1 MGLQHGFQSLLLGLV
16 MAYHPALAGEW
27 EIRLPLKASASQCL
41 SPDGKTLMMG
51 DTWGPVVCFEAE
63 SGIFQMSW
71 NPPAKRMYSLAW
83 MPNGKDVVLGDPDA
97 RDATAVLLRSGRHQ
111 PKRLPGGVHALAPS
125 PSGRFLAS
133 LDRDTLCLA
142 DLRSGKRLRW
152 FEPPFKTWRLAI
164 SDVRLL
170 AWLPGDQL
178 LAVRGGWGVGVP
190 FEILRLD
197 VLGERTLSSIPLP
210 QETVACALALDAEQ
224 HLVYLGTEDGQ
235 LINVKLERGQ
245 VDSVQKPGPERIVA
259 LALDRQGRLA
269 RWQGDQIH
277 VTGPE
282 GGELGTLPAFVCYD
296 SHGWRPVLAWSES
309 DLILAGKD
317 SRGVWRA
324 ERKAFILS
332 APPSSPLPK

>member
-1 MGLQHGFQSLLLGLV
+1 MGILHNVQSLLLG
-16 MAYHPALAGEW
+16 MAVTFHPAQASEW
-27 EIRLPLKASASQCL
+27 EIRLPVHASIAQCL
-41 SPDGKTLMMG
+41 SPDGTTLMMG
-51 DTWGPVVCFEAE
+51 DTFGPVLCFDAA
-63 SGIFQMSW
+63 SGTFKTSW
-71 NPPAKRMYSLAW
+71 DAPSKRLYSLTW
-83 MPNGKDVVLGDPDA
+83 MPNGKDVALGDPDA
-97 RDATAVLLRSGRHQ
+97 REATAVVLRSSSRR

-164 SDVRLL
+164 SEVRLL

-197 VLGERTLSSIPLP
+197 VPGERTLSPIPLP

-224 HLVYLGTEDGQ
+224 HLVYLGTDDGQ
-235 LINVKLERGQ
+235 LIKVNLEQGR
-245 VDSVQKPGPERIVA
+245 VDSVQKPGRERIAA
-259 LALDRQGRLA
+259 LALDGQRRLA

-277 VTGPE
+277 ITGPE
-282 GGELGTLPAFVCYD
+282 GGELGALPAFVCYD

-309 DLILAGKD
+309 DLILASKD